1 MASYFFLR
9 GQEKVTKKKATPLHR
24 PSGSRI
30 EANGRAL
37 HQLALTDC
45 TKRSLSR
52 SSNTVPLFSPSV
64 HFDSATQQGEPGDQS
79 TGSQILYCSKKE
91 SMVHPLG
98 SLLVAEKR
106 SHTGRKGAA
115 CLSSAARGVLC
126 PVSGRV
132 AAPPRVASIAGKPK
146 ADIVGVAFSLVSFFW
161 RSKRKIL
168 AIRRKARSISTTNR
182 PESTKRI
189 TPMR

>member
-9 GQEKVTKKKATPLHR
+9 GQEKVTKKKATPPRR

-52 SSNTVPLFSPSV
+52 SSNTVTLFSRPST
-64 HFDSATQQGEPGDQS
+64 SIRRLSKGNPGVDPPAVRDFFAAE
-79 TGSQILYCSKKE
+79 KKRWCIPW
-91 SMVHPLG
+91 VPFY
-98 SLLVAEKR
+98 VAEKR
-106 SHTGRKGAA
+106 SRTGRKGAA
-115 CLSSAARGVLC
+115 CPSSAVGRVLC
-126 PVSGRV
+126 DPPGRV

-146 ADIVGVAFSLVSFFW
+146 ADIVGVAFSLVTFFW
-161 RSKRKIL
+161 RSKRK
-168 AIRRKARSISTTNR
+168 
-182 PESTKRI
+182 
-189 TPMR
+189 

>member
-1 MASYFFLR
+1 MASFFLLLR
-9 GQEKVTKKKATPLHR
+9 QKKETKEKATPLHR

-30 EANGRAL
+30 EVNGRAL

-52 SSNTVPLFSPSV
+52 SSVTVPLFSHPHASTRR
-64 HFDSATQQGEPGDQS
+64 FSKGNPGVNPRAAEYSIVAGQNRCCPRWVPF
-79 TGSQILYCSKKE
+79 Y
-91 SMVHPLG
+91 
-98 SLLVAEKR
+98 VAEKR

-132 AAPPRVASIAGKPK
+132 AAPPRVASIAGKPQ
-146 ADIVGVAFSLVSFFW
+146 ADIVGVAFFLVTFSW
-161 RSKRKIL
+161 PRK
-168 AIRRKARSISTTNR
+168 K
-182 PESTKRI
+182 K
-189 TPMR
+189 

>member
-1 MASYFFLR
+1 MRFGIGVVARRVFRLMASLFLLLR
-9 GQEKVTKKKATPLHR
+9 QKKETKEKATPLPR

-52 SSNTVPLFSPSV
+52 SSNTVPLLSRPFTS
-64 HFDSATQQGEPGDQS
+64 
-79 TGSQILYCSKKE
+79 IRRLSKGNPE
-91 SMVHPLG
+91 G
-98 SLLVAEKR
+98 SLRAAEYSILAGQKRWCIRWIPFYVAEKR
-106 SHTGRKGAA
+106 SYTGRKGAA

-146 ADIVGVAFSLVSFFW
+146 ADIVGVAFLWLLSLA
-161 RSKRKIL
+161 KQRK
-168 AIRRKARSISTTNR
+168 
-182 PESTKRI
+182 
-189 TPMR
+189 